1 MNLYL
6 RLFLK
11 LLRALGQE
19 RLSPQQQGVALHCD
33 STFRVL
39 PNDIDL
45 FGHMN
50 NGRYS
55 QVFDIA
61 RAEWMLRTG
70 VFSAMR
76 RNGWAAVIGGSTV
89 RFRRSLKLFE
99 RYEVTTRLIS
109 WDRRWFFLEASARNQ
124 KGDVVATGIC
134 RAALLNRGRWLEAD
148 QVMAEV
154 DPDAPCP
161 KLPDYVRD
169 WLKVEGEMSRNVAA
183 PAAANPAVSGRNP
196 LAIATA
202 TEQCS

>member
-6 RLFLK
+6 RLFFK
-11 LLRALGQE
+11 LLKALWQKRLVQE
-19 RLSPQQQGVALHCD
+19 PVGVALHCD
-33 STFRVL
+33 SAFRVL

-70 VFSAMR
+70 VFAAMR

-99 RYEVTTRLIS
+99 RYQVTTRLIS
-109 WDRRWFFLEASARNQ
+109 WDRRWFFLEASVRTRS
-124 KGDVVATGIC
+124 GDLVATGLC
-134 RAALLNRGRWLEAD
+134 RAALLSRGRWLEAE

-154 DPDAPCP
+154 DPEAPCP
-161 KLPDYVRD
+161 TLPAYVCD
-169 WLKVEGEMSRNVAA
+169 WLKAEAEMSRNVAA
-183 PAAANPAVSGRNP
+183 PGPSPQHPVAMAPVA
-196 LAIATA
+196 
-202 TEQCS
+202 EQCS